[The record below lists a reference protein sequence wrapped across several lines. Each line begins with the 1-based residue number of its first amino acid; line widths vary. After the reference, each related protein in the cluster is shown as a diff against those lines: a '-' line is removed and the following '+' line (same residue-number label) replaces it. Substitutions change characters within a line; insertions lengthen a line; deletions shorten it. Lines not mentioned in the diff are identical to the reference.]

1 MGHHVTMSN
10 TKPRLQYDSNARFEV
25 ETVEVE
31 YLRVD
36 DVSLSATVFQPQG
49 EGPFPMLIDVHG
61 GGWRLFDRTR
71 QAPID
76 LELASHGIVVVSL
89 DFRLAPP
96 TDTFP
101 RVDGPHAP
109 YPATFSDVNYGIRWF
124 KAHAA
129 EYNAIPE
136 HVGALGVSTGAHN
149 ILINALLGHEP
160 TYSSMPLPQ
169 AAGVDASLDY
179 LICAGT
185 PVDLVDM
192 MVDANVKEAAAGL
205 DAFEDPDFYSLHEY
219 LGGMA
224 GVKALSPLHIVETR
238 PDVTLPPVLLVHGDA
253 DDMGGVSTDR
263 QMAFAAAYAR
273 TGGVVELALYPGAPH
288 IFINRGLAPETENL
302 VRALSGIAG
311 FIQRQL
317 AYIENPI
324 DSENT
329 SAAAANPS

>member
-1 MGHHVTMSN
+1 MSN
-10 TKPRLQYDSNARFEV
+10 TTPRLGYDPTAVFEV
-25 ETVEVE
+25 ETQDVE
-31 YLRVD
+31 YLNMEG
-36 DVSLSATVFQPQG
+36 VSLAATVFQPQG
-49 EGPFPMLIDVHG
+49 EGPFPMLFDVHG

-71 QAPID
+71 QRPID

-96 TDTFP
+96 TTTFP

-109 YPATFSDVNYGIRWF
+109 YPASFSDVNYGIRWF
-124 KAHAA
+124 KKHAA
-129 EYNAIPE
+129 DFNASPE

-149 ILINALLGHEP
+149 ILINGLLGHEA
-160 TYSSMPLPQ
+160 TYSSVALPEP
-169 AAGVDASLDY
+169 AELDASLAY
-179 LICAGT
+179 LICGGA

-205 DAFEDPDFYSLHEY
+205 DNFDDPDFYSLHEY

-224 GVKALSPLHIVETR
+224 QVKALSPLHIVSSRT
-238 PDVTLPPVLLVHGDA
+238 DISLPPVLLVHGDA

-263 QMAFAAAYAR
+263 QVAFASAYAR
-273 TGGVVELALYPGAPH
+273 AGGLVELALYPGAPH

-317 AYIENPI
+317 AYL
-324 DSENT
+324 DSPLPNKAEL
-329 SAAAANPS
+329 AAATTHS